1 MFPKW
6 KENPL
11 FVVLL
16 TLLFIALT
24 AFVSVLTWKG
34 FAEYREVGHEP
45 RPQDTF
51 TIDGE
56 GKVSGKPDLALVDI
70 GLYTEGDDVPS
81 VQNANTQKVNAMLAA
96 LKDLGIAD
104 ADIQTSNYNI
114 TPRYQYNEGAQT
126 VIGYAVSQNL
136 AVKVRDLSKVGTVLS
151 RVGSLGANQVN
162 GVTFTIDDPSSLEQA
177 ARKEALEDARTKAE
191 ELADALGVNIVRVVT
206 FSESSNNFPTPQPI
220 ALRGLEAAP
229 STQIIPEIQP
239 GALDVHSQVSVT
251 FEIR

>member
-6 KENPL
+6 NENPL
-11 FVVLL
+11 FAGLCTVFLVVL
-16 TLLFIALT
+16 II
-24 AFVSVLTWKG
+24 FVGILSLKAG
-34 FAEYREVGHEP
+34 AEYREVGHEP
-45 RPQDTF
+45 RPQDTI

-56 GKVSGKPDLALVDI
+56 GTVSGKPDLARVDI
-70 GLYTEGDDVPS
+70 GLYTEGEDVPS

-96 LKDLGIAD
+96 LKDLGIAE

-114 TPRYQYNEGAQT
+114 TPRYQYDEGAQT

-162 GVTFTIDDPSSLEQA
+162 GVTFTIDDPSSLEQM
-177 ARKEALEDARTKAE
+177 ARKDALEDARKKAE
-191 ELADALGVNIVRVVT
+191 ELADALGVKIVRVVT
-206 FSESSNNFPTPQPI
+206 FSESSSGTPTPQPI

-229 STQIIPEIQP
+229 SSQIAPEIQP
-239 GALDVHSQVSVT
+239 GSLDVKSNVSVT